1 MKLRN
6 LALFSIIIIGV
17 VSTSAQNRDYEI
29 EISLENS
36 IVSQT
41 SKKIPVKVTIKN
53 NAELALKTT
62 GLNNIHFYFSKCIVG
77 SVCYREGDIYTS
89 FAKIPSKEI
98 REAASF
104 EFEINLA
111 DLYWKDVKSTG
122 TNTEIIKNFNKIPRA
137 NVFLYAG
144 IRTLKGY
151 KVKNSGQANS
161 GRKPASKVASR
172 IPVYKTVYSNVVIV
186 TLK

>member
-62 GLNNIHFYFSKCIVG
+62 GLNNIHFYC
-77 SVCYREGDIYTS
+77 
-89 FAKIPSKEI
+89 
-98 REAASF
+98 
-104 EFEINLA
+104 
-111 DLYWKDVKSTG
+111 
-122 TNTEIIKNFNKIPRA
+122 KN
-137 NVFLYAG
+137 
-144 IRTLKGY
+144 
-151 KVKNSGQANS
+151 
-161 GRKPASKVASR
+161 
-172 IPVYKTVYSNVVIV
+172 
-186 TLK
+186 